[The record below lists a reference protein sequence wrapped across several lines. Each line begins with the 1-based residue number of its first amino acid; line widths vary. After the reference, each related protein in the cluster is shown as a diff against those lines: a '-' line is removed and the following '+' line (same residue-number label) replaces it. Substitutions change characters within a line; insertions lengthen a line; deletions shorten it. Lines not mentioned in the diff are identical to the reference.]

1 MTTTLDRSYEA
12 PHLLDVME
20 GAERYN
26 DNILA
31 LALAHAGPA
40 RSVLDFGAGTG
51 RLAAGLAAHGLAVT
65 CVEPDPDLRARLAA
79 RGLEGVPSLE
89 ALGPRRFDYVVSANV
104 LEHVPDDAAAL
115 RALHAHLVPG
125 GRCLVY
131 VPALRALWTAN
142 DDRVGHLRR
151 YGRRGLARL
160 FRAAG
165 FAVEGV
171 RYVDSLGCLA
181 ALAYQLFGSREGE
194 LSARSVRAYDR
205 WLFPCSLAL
214 DRLGLGHVAGKNLV
228 LRARRVDAGP
238 AQGERRA
245 APGGP
250 R

>member
-1 MTTTLDRSYEA
+1 MTTTLDRPYEA

-26 DNILA
+26 ANILA

-51 RLAAGLAAHGLAVT
+51 RLAAGLAAHGLEVT
-65 CVEPDPDLRARLAA
+65 CVEPDPGLRAQLAA
-79 RGLEGVPSLE
+79 RGLAGVASLE
-89 ALGPRRFDYVVSANV
+89 ALDGRRFDYVVSSNV
-104 LEHVPDDAAAL
+104 LEHVPDDAAAV

-151 YGRRGLARL
+151 YRRRGLTRL
-160 FRAAG
+160 FREAG
-165 FAVEGV
+165 FTVEGV

-181 ALAYQLFGSREGE
+181 ALVYDLFGSRTGE
-194 LSARSVRAYDR
+194 LSPRSVRVYDR
-205 WLFPCSLAL
+205 WLFPCSLVL
-214 DRLGLGHVAGKNLV
+214 DRLGLGRVVGKNLV
-228 LRARRVDAGP
+228 LRARRAEADP
-238 AQGERRA
+238 ARDERRA
-245 APGGP
+245 SPGCG